1 MSYIHKALK
10 KAQIERDR
18 GQKSYGGVVVFGRK
32 TASGSPRKIMM
43 WFGIGLMV
51 LLAFAGYSWWDSRD
65 AKDRGQGAGGRA
77 QSAESRG
84 QRAEVGGKK
93 TENRSQKTED
103 RQLEVKSDG
112 LGSAE
117 GLFEKARR
125 SHGLGQ
131 LETAQVLYQK
141 VIETDPGHLKALNN
155 LGVLS
160 LQQENYESARK
171 YFEKASH
178 LNPRYVDPYYNL
190 ACVFT
195 ATGDTDRAVRY
206 LKKAAALDS
215 RVIQWA
221 QKDPDLDPLK
231 QQPVF
236 LELTKEKQ

>member
-10 KAQIERDR
+10 KAQIERDK
-18 GQKSYGGVVVFGRK
+18 GQKSYSGVVVFGRK
-32 TASGSPRKIMM
+32 TASGFPRKIMM

-51 LLAFAGYSWWDSRD
+51 LLAFAGYSWWDSRN
-65 AKDRGQGAGGRA
+65 AKDRGQGAEIRDQRSEG
-77 QSAESRG
+77 RG
-84 QRAEVGGKK
+84 QRSEGRGQKS
-93 TENRSQKTED
+93 EGRSQKTEV
-103 RQLEVKSDG
+103 RQLKVKSDG

-117 GLFEKARR
+117 GLFERARQF
-125 SHGLGQ
+125 HGHGQ
-131 LETAQVLYQK
+131 LEKAQVLYRK

-160 LQQENYESARK
+160 LQQEDYGSARK

-231 QQPVF
+231 QQPMF